1 MWGLFFSTPPLLSP
15 PTRDPYAR
23 YGDHGA
29 SHALIGGK
37 RSSSTQGSK
46 PSKQPNGHPPQ
57 ELRNAPKVIGA
68 SQALLG
74 SKRPRSKQFSGQPPP
89 ELHGPARVIGASQAL
104 PGGKR
109 LSSKPGSQ
117 CRKQHKGLLGPASR
131 WPQQPSSPPPLKLR
145 AAKKLPLKAK
155 PPAAKA
161 RAASHALPGDKR
173 PLLGPASRWPQ
184 QPSYPPPLKLRATK
198 KLALKAKPPPVLEV
212 KTKPPPV
219 LPLSAKP
226 PPVLQLKAKGARR
239 AQFGATSGSGCLPAS
254 GNRVRG

>member
-1 MWGLFFSTPPLLSP
+1 M
-15 PTRDPYAR
+15 
-23 YGDHGA
+23 
-29 SHALIGGK
+29 
-37 RSSSTQGSK
+37 
-46 PSKQPNGHPPQ
+46 
-57 ELRNAPKVIGA
+57 IGA

-117 CRKQHKGLLGPASR
+117 CRKQHKGQPA
-131 WPQQPSSPPPLKLR
+131 
-145 AAKKLPLKAK
+145 
-155 PPAAKA
+155 AAKA

-184 QPSYPPPLKLRATK
+184 QPSSPPPLKLRATK

-226 PPVLQLKAKGARR
+226 PPVLQRKAKELGAPSSARPAAVVASQLLAGGCGNEEDRR
-239 AQFGATSGSGCLPAS
+239 RGIAAEQRASAKAAGWTASDSHRLWLDKKYKKRTAKRLAEATRQLTGAKLC
-254 GNRVRG
+254 